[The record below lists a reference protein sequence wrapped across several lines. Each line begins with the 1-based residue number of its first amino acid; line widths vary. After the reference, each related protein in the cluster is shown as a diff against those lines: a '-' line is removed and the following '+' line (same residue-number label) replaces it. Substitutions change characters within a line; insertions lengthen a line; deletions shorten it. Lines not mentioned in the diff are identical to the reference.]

1 MGTVI
6 GAPFWTRELVIVN
19 CSSGLL
25 VPVVEVKL
33 KVVSS
38 PNLPFR
44 YLVAS
49 AASVAPV
56 ITVLEFFR

>member
-1 MGTVI
+1 M
-6 GAPFWTRELVIVN
+6 RELVMVN
-19 CSSGLL
+19 ASSGLS
-25 VPVVEVKL
+25 PVKLLVKL

-38 PNLPFR
+38 PNFRFR

-56 ITVLEFFR
+56 STVLEFFR